1 MNGENTNPGVLNPLL
16 TSGVSQGQCEDRM
29 KTQTKE
35 ICTKIDTL
43 RAPVVKLMDAF
54 TEEKGRQAG
63 LAEARKASVGKL
75 NLNARLIGL
84 VLGIITSLVL
94 ATLWISSRLPD
105 PEVQAMARIEATAE
119 QTKAIVKAIKEM
131 P

>member
-1 MNGENTNPGVLNPLL
+1 M
-16 TSGVSQGQCEDRM
+16 Q
-29 KTQTKE
+29 TQTKE

-54 TEEKGRQAG
+54 TEEKGRRAG
-63 LAEARKASVGKL
+63 RAEAKKESAGKL
-75 NLNARLIGL
+75 NLNARVIGL
-84 VLGIITSLVL
+84 VFGIITSLVL

-105 PEVQAMARIEATAE
+105 PEAQAIAQAAQTTA
-119 QTKAIVKAIKEM
+119 IIKAIKET